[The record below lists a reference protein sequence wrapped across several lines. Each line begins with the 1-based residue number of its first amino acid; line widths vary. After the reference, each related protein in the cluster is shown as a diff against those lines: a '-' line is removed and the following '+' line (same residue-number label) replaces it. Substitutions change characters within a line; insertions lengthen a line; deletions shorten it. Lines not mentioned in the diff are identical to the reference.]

1 MARLGITIEPAEVR
15 LITNAEDPYSWQALP
30 ERSHLFRKQLS
41 KHTIGAYKELC
52 REVGISFEAALAPES
67 STFTG
72 REPNAGRQGTI
83 PMSSPPESHISFYTV
98 IEQLKLDKLEL
109 TAKLKRSHDHAI
121 KAAEL
126 QALAEEEA
134 TRLQLTIQTAEM
146 DKQTL
151 QQEVQSLT
159 GVVEHLRNTTVK
171 SVDEFLDRL
180 KLDLNLFTTQ

>member
-41 KHTIGAYKELC
+41 KHTIGAYRELC
-52 REVGISFEAALAPES
+52 REVGISFEAALAPAS

-72 REPNAGRQGTI
+72 MEPNAGRQGTI
-83 PMSSPPESHISFYTV
+83 PMSLPPESQISFSTV
-98 IEQLKLDKLEL
+98 IERLESDKLTL
-109 TAKLKRSHDHAI
+109 TAEMNKSKDQAI
-121 KAAEL
+121 KAEEL
-126 QALAEEEA
+126 QALAEEQA
-134 TRLQLTIQTAEM
+134 TRLQLTIHAAEM
-146 DKQTL
+146 DKQIL

-171 SVDEFLDRL
+171 SVDEFLHRL
-180 KLDLNLFTTQ
+180 KFDLSLFTNQ